1 MVTLHMKKTHSL
13 IMRSS
18 PLLCRERS
26 VQVTHGEQRDFY
38 HQLAHIQNNEPFF
51 HRGGS
56 SFGGS
61 GIADPN
67 VLPCLCN
74 DEHPK
79 DLHRHHDEGTSQCCV
94 THVLPGTQRKVRSDV
109 AQTKKPAS
117 HGLFLTP

>member
-1 MVTLHMKKTHSL
+1 MVTPHMKKTHSL

-18 PLLCRERS
+18 PLLCRERY

-38 HQLAHIQNNEPFF
+38 HQPAHIQNNEPFF

-56 SFGGS
+56 SLGGS

-79 DLHRHHDEGTSQCCV
+79 DLHRHHDEGTYS
-94 THVLPGTQRKVRSDV
+94 VRPERSG
-109 AQTKKPAS
+109 AKSKAAPQPI
-117 HGLFLTP
+117 LRLRR